1 MHGRSA
7 FEGIRR
13 ICGAYSKFSL
23 VVLFLLFGLWYADG
37 LEIVNRDDWI
47 SRWRN
52 TNFDRKKVL
61 DSVIG

>member
-1 MHGRSA
+1 MYGRSV

-13 ICGAYSKFSL
+13 ICGVYSKFFL
-23 VVLFLLFGLWYADG
+23 VVLFLLFGLWYVDG

-47 SRWRN
+47 LRWRN
-52 TNFDRKKVL
+52 INFDRKKVL